1 MQEALR
7 DAAETA
13 QRKKEEKLK
22 TGRKNKSYLEVKK
35 DMDQN
40 VLQVIFQNSRQTRQP
55 AIFEPDDIGKS
66 YLPQKK
72 ALNRSR

>member
-1 MQEALR
+1 MQEQLR

-35 DMDQN
+35 DMDQKKRLKEKVSSN
-40 VLQVIFQNSRQTRQP
+40 QFDILQN
-55 AIFEPDDIGKS
+55 K
-66 YLPQKK
+66 QKM
-72 ALNRSR
+72 AA